1 MALAIDAIICD
12 RPFVAPSDRLF
23 GTEAVIN
30 MKMVPT
36 EEVSLSGDSLPYAIS
51 MKASITRSVAI
62 RNHTA
67 GEFFPL
73 LLAIRLVTG
82 TCEKNGG
89 KRGDGRSG
97 DPLLTKVP
105 HYASEVESL

>member
-12 RPFVAPSDRLF
+12 RPFVTPSDRLF

-36 EEVSLSGDSLPYAIS
+36 EEVSVSGDSLPYAIS
-51 MKASITRSVAI
+51 MEASITRRVVI

-67 GEFFPL
+67 G
-73 LLAIRLVTG
+73 
-82 TCEKNGG
+82 
-89 KRGDGRSG
+89 
-97 DPLLTKVP
+97 
-105 HYASEVESL
+105 